1 MNRQGDYVH
10 FCSAETDSA
19 YAVGL
24 LRRQKEKGA
33 LTRQEERMLIFMER
47 RDDVG
52 GKQKQAHQKLH
63 NASVSELL
71 F

>member
-33 LTRQEERMLIFMER
+33 LTRQEERMLRAIGAER
-47 RDDVG
+47 G
-52 GKQKQAHQKLH
+52 
-63 NASVSELL
+63 
-71 F
+71 